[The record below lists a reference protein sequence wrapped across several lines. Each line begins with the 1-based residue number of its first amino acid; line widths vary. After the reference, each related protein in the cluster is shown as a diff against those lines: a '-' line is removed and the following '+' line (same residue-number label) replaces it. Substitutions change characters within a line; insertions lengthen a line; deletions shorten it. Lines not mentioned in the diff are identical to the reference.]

1 MDKNNLL
8 SLKKWHKNQKRS
20 VIMNKI
26 NELEHSLMAEYSRP
40 QECFYE
46 DYGEGFYPIN
56 SYDHTFGD
64 ECNLKVMEMPGN
76 YSQSCLQGKLRQ
88 APRSVYEGKMRK
100 Y

>member
-1 MDKNNLL
+1 
-8 SLKKWHKNQKRS
+8 
-20 VIMNKI
+20 MNKI
-26 NELEHSLMAEYSRP
+26 KELEHSLMAEYSRP

-46 DYGEGFYPIN
+46 DYGEGFYPVN
-56 SYDHTFGD
+56 SYDNTFGD

-88 APRSVYEGKMRK
+88 APRSVYEGKMRE